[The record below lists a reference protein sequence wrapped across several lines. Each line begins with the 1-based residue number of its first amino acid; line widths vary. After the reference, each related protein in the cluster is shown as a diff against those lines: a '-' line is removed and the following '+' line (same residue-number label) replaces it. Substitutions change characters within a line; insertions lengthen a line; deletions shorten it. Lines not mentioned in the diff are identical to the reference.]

1 MFSFVRHWPWTGSH
15 AFRSRSEKP
24 RRTLAYARRRQH
36 RPGPNTVLATGRVAP
51 VRGGVL
57 AAPNPQAQESG
68 SRCISQLFH
77 QPLLDPRALPRWMM
91 LVSGAVLSSFTI
103 SRQTIVKEVSPIQI
117 LPFKAV
123 IYSRSW
129 VSQIVNIC
137 WCVGKMSVLQNT

>member
-1 MFSFVRHWPWTGSH
+1 MPCFPLFVTGPGPGHTLSVLGLKNLDVLSH
-15 AFRSRSEKP
+15 
-24 RRTLAYARRRQH
+24 TH
-36 RPGPNTVLATGRVAP
+36 RPDPNTVLATGRVAP
-51 VRGGVL
+51 VGGGVL

-103 SRQTIVKEVSPIQI
+103 FRQTIVKEVSPIQI